1 MFERWLVG
9 TKALARHRSAP
20 LAQSRAR
27 FLEHLQNRGMAHGN
41 LRSVAGYLLQ
51 IVALLR
57 LSEWRDVTL
66 QELHVAAAEWSN
78 NRSPY
83 SGHPA
88 RRLSAPFF
96 MWASK
101 KWLSFEGHL
110 VMPEKPRVWFAAEIA
125 DYTDRMKAELGLSP
139 VTIHER
145 TLRAHHFLR
154 WFSHKSHALGEIQ
167 LQDVDAYLAEQSKH
181 WKTITLIG
189 ECHFLKA
196 FFRHASHRGWCDK
209 NIAEGIKAPPKRREI
224 FEPQGPRWSEVLK
237 LLKRTDGEN
246 PSSIRAKALLSLYA
260 VYALRSSE
268 ALRLRLADINWD
280 RNCFTVRRGKRG
292 GFQEFPIRSDVG
304 AALRKYIAQVR
315 PQCRFEDVFI
325 TISKPH
331 RPLRSATMR
340 SLVSRRM
347 KKLGIVS
354 PHFGPQALRHA
365 CATQLLYKGMH
376 LQDIAD
382 FLGHRSCESV
392 RVYAKFSAKA
402 LRAVAAT
409 DLTRGL

>member
-1 MFERWLVG
+1 MFERWLTG
-9 TKALARHRSAP
+9 TKALARHRSAS
-20 LAQSRAR
+20 LAPSRAR
-27 FLEHLQNRGMAHGN
+27 FLEHLQDRGMACGN

-51 IVALLR
+51 IVAVLR

-66 QELHVAAAEWSN
+66 QELQVAASEWSN
-78 NRSPY
+78 NRRLY

-88 RRLSAPFF
+88 RHLSAPFF
-96 MWASK
+96 MWVSK
-101 KWLSFEGHL
+101 KWLSFEGRL
-110 VMPEKPRVWFAAEIA
+110 VMPEKPKVWFAAEIA
-125 DYTDRMKAELGLSP
+125 DYTDRMKVELGLSP
-139 VTIHER
+139 ITTHER
-145 TLRAHHFLR
+145 MLRATEFLR
-154 WFSHKSHALGEIQ
+154 WFSHKSHILGEVQ
-167 LQDVDAYLAEQSKH
+167 LQDVDAYLAEKSKH
-181 WKTITLIG
+181 WKTITFIG

-196 FFRHASHRGWCDK
+196 FFRHAHHRGWCGK
-209 NIAEGIKAPPKRREI
+209 NLAEGIKAPPNRREI

-237 LLKRTDGEN
+237 LLKRTDGED

-268 ALRLRLADINWD
+268 ALRLRLTDINWE

-304 AALRKYIAQVR
+304 AALRKYIAVR
-315 PQCRFEDVFI
+315 PHCPCQDVFI
-325 TISKPH
+325 TITKPH

-340 SLVSRRM
+340 SLISRRM

-354 PHFGPQALRHA
+354 PHFGPQALRHS

-392 RVYAKFSAKA
+392 RIYAKFSAKS
-402 LRAVAAT
+402 LRAVAAA